1 MKMSEKVWFWNRHLY
16 RHRWSYALLPPQLFH
31 CENTAH
37 ICCVWCV
44 SGMEIISRGRFLG
57 RREKSLIGSEI
68 NTDWTRPGG
77 KATGRLRHGCTM
89 FKTEALKLWLCR
101 VQHRTTEYGAFK
113 TEELSMAIPRSKQK
127 HWVTSFLRWG
137 KHCPIEEHACL
148 TQLNTPTHPP
158 PPSAWMLG
166 LQIWATLLGGS
177 TDLEDRQCK
186 SVTLIWESWDIGAW
200 GRWKTE
206 WE

>member
-1 MKMSEKVWFWNRHLY
+1 MKMSEKVWFWNRHRY
-16 RHRWSYALLPPQLFH
+16 QHRHRWSCALLPPTQLFH
-31 CENTAH
+31 CENTPH
-37 ICCVWCV
+37 ICCVWRV
-44 SGMEIISRGRFLG
+44 SGVEIISRGRCLG

-77 KATGRLRHGCTM
+77 KATGRLRHGYTM
-89 FKTEALKLWLCR
+89 FKTEALKLWMCR
-101 VQHRTTEYGAFK
+101 VQNRTKPQNMAIPRSK
-113 TEELSMAIPRSKQK
+113 QNHWVMAIPRSKQK

-166 LQIWATLLGGS
+166 LQIWATLPGGS

-186 SVTLIWESWDIGAW
+186 SVTLL
-200 GRWKTE
+200 
-206 WE
+206 